1 MFFVLSKVLGFLTL
15 PSNLMLFAGLIGA
28 VLLFTRFASTG
39 RRIVAVSFILVL
51 LFGMLPLGDVLVYP
65 LENRFPSWDPAH
77 GTPDGIVVLGGA
89 IDPDL
94 SAVHGE
100 TSINDAAER
109 ITVVADLAKRYPRA
123 RIVYSGGSG
132 NLFSPDKS
140 EADYVFGLFKSF
152 GIPRDHVLL
161 ERKSRNTWENAVF
174 SKELVQPKPK
184 ERWLLV
190 TSGFHMPRAIGAFR
204 KAGFP
209 VEAYPVDWRTAD
221 LPHVL
226 TSVNAFAS
234 GLGATDLAMHEW
246 AGLLAYWVT
255 GRCSSL
261 FPGP

>member
-1 MFFVLSKVLGFLTL
+1 VLLLGV
-15 PSNLMLFAGLIGA
+15 IGA
-28 VLLFTRFASTG
+28 VMLFTRFANSG
-39 RRIVAVSFILVL
+39 RRLVAASFGLLL
-51 LFGMLPLGDVLVYP
+51 LFGMLPIGDVLVYP

-89 IDPDL
+89 IDPDM

-100 TSINDAAER
+100 TALNEAAER
-109 ITVVADLAKRYPRA
+109 VTAIADLARRYPRA

-132 NLFSPDKS
+132 NLFSQDKS

-152 GIPRDHVLL
+152 GIPRDRFLL
-161 ERKSRNTWENAVF
+161 ERKSRNTWENALF

-190 TSGFHMPRAIGAFR
+190 TSAFHMPRAIGAFR

-209 VEAYPVDWRTAD
+209 VEAYPVDWRAAD
-221 LPHVL
+221 LRHIL
-226 TSVNAFAS
+226 TSVNAFAA

-246 AGLLAYWVT
+246 TGLLAYWVM
-255 GRCSSL
+255 GRCSQL
-261 FPGP
+261 FPGPT